1 MLPTNQ
7 QATQWET
14 SKGLR
19 DLVCCRDDFFFDAHL
34 V

>member
-7 QATQWET
+7 QATQKET

-19 DLVCCRDDFFFDAHL
+19 DLVYCRDDFFL
-34 V
+34 MRI